1 MNLRP
6 GLITLALVAQACA
19 TQRSI
24 VARPYVPSQDPPLE
38 ASWTLSNLSVAP
50 PLNPDLANQ
59 QFATMLTQIETHVH
73 DALANEPALGH
84 HEPSTRNAQYA
95 VEVDVRLV
103 EGDGINGFTG
113 ITMGSSVL
121 PAAGLLIGG
130 LAAPAGP
137 AGLLIGAGVGGL
149 VTLGVNLAVPRTT
162 HAGTLEATMR
172 VRRAADGVEVA
183 QRTCRSTWTVDLNAF
198 AREEKLAV
206 AAGDAVP
213 ELEHELVKSL
223 RSVFASLD
231 APTLTAQE

>member
-1 MNLRP
+1 
-6 GLITLALVAQACA
+6 
-19 TQRSI
+19 
-24 VARPYVPSQDPPLE
+24 
-38 ASWTLSNLSVAP
+38 
-50 PLNPDLANQ
+50 
-59 QFATMLTQIETHVH
+59 MLQQIEGHVH
-73 DALANEPALGH
+73 DALSQEPALGH
-84 HEPSTRNAQYA
+84 HQDSTRDAQYS

-103 EGDGINGFTG
+103 EGDGMNPYTG
-113 ITMGSSVL
+113 ITMGSAAL

-149 VTLGVNLAVPRTT
+149 VTLGVNLAVPRIT
-162 HAGTLEATMR
+162 HSGTLEATMR

-213 ELEHELVKSL
+213 ELERELVKSL
-223 RSVFASLD
+223 RSVFTSLD
-231 APTLTAQE
+231 PPTVTAQE